1 MSFSKTLTSAVAA
14 VTVAGAVGLA
24 YAQST
29 PDTTTPAAPASAD
42 TSQPASNTAPPS
54 TMGTQ
59 PSGTA
64 TPSDNTSSGMSTD
77 LEPKADRN

>member
-1 MSFSKTLTSAVAA
+1 MSLSKTLTSAVAA

-29 PDTTTPAAPASAD
+29 PDTSTTPAPANAD
-42 TSQPASNTAPPS
+42 TSQPVSNT
-54 TMGTQ
+54 
-59 PSGTA
+59 
-64 TPSDNTSSGMSTD
+64 TPSADNSSNTYVAPSTD